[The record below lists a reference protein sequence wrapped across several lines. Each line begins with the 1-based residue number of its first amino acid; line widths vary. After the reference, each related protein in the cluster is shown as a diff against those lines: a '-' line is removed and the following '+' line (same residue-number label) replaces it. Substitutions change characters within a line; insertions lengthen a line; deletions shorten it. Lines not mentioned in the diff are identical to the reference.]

1 MYRMYVSYGQRLVLG
16 FGEEGGRRRGGE
28 GGEVQVK
35 VEKAS
40 VLYGVGRNPTDV
52 CVIIVSRSVGR
63 WSCKSFF
70 SCFLKLKF
78 FIIVFWVS

>member
-1 MYRMYVSYGQRLVLG
+1 MYVSYGQRLVLG
-16 FGEEGGRRRGGE
+16 FGEEGGRRR

-52 CVIIVSRSVGR
+52 CVIIISRSAGR
-63 WSCKSFF
+63 WSCKPFF

-78 FIIVFWVS
+78 FINFFWVS